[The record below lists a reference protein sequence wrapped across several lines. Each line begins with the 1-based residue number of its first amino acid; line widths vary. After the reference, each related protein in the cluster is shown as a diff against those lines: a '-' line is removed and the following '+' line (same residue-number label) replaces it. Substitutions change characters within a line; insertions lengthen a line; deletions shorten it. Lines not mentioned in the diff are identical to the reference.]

1 MEQQSISIAKA
12 GIVCNLPTQTTILA
26 AANPAGGHYNKGKTI
41 AENLKISS
49 PMLSRF
55 DLIFI
60 MLDQTNEV
68 SFDTHDTFHYSKC
81 SRFKYVV

>member
-12 GIVCNLPTQTTILA
+12 GVVCSLPTRATILA
-26 AANPAGGHYNKGKTI
+26 AANPAGGHYNKAKTI
-41 AENLKISS
+41 AENLKMSS

-60 MLDQTNEV
+60 LLDQTNEV
-68 SFDTHDTFHYSKC
+68 SSKLLN
-81 SRFKYVV
+81 K